1 MKNEY
6 RRLGQF
12 KDSEF
17 DIQTSW
23 SHYGEQTSTVAMVV
37 SGFWVGTRVD
47 PSVGVIHAYKQAKRC
62 VQLQTMLSLEIN

>member
-6 RRLGQF
+6 KRLGQF

-23 SHYGEQTSTVAMVV
+23 SDDGEQASIVAMVV
-37 SGFWVGTRVD
+37 SGFWLGTRVD
-47 PSVGVIHAYKQAKRC
+47 PSVGVIHAYKQTKRC
-62 VQLQTMLSLEIN
+62 VQLQTMLSHEIN